1 MKSVESN
8 IINSHLKVFL
18 LRCFHIAMFHLL
30 VLVYVPSFMSA
41 TALVLKLMTNFVYKA
56 KADSEPC
63 QVYKMEHVAKIVN
76 GFKRF
81 LFLQN
86 IPSYKFDR
94 VLNTPEIRI

>member
-1 MKSVESN
+1 
-8 IINSHLKVFL
+8 
-18 LRCFHIAMFHLL
+18 
-30 VLVYVPSFMSA
+30 
-41 TALVLKLMTNFVYKA
+41 MTNFVYKA

-81 LFLQN
+81 LFSQN